1 MGFIKLTTKQLD
13 KLEPASQWSFDSE
26 LAPTTSSP
34 PEIAVKIE
42 TREQCIA
49 EDKLRA
55 AGFQA
60 FDSIFSVMDDDELP
74 FDPYWTL
81 QLLQTWSAGG
91 RGASSIASATYLRG
105 RRLSLAGSI
114 LKLTHDN
121 PGLDHALVTI
131 TWPGLQFD
139 LCKSCWEPQEAHKR
153 VMQQFAYESS
163 LSGFCILY
171 TYFLTPGT
179 STFVDA
185 ITAYV
190 QETSL
195 RV

>member
-1 MGFIKLTTKQLD
+1 
-13 KLEPASQWSFDSE
+13 
-26 LAPTTSSP
+26 
-34 PEIAVKIE
+34 
-42 TREQCIA
+42 
-49 EDKLRA
+49 
-55 AGFQA
+55 
-60 FDSIFSVMDDDELP
+60 
-74 FDPYWTL
+74 
-81 QLLQTWSAGG
+81 
-91 RGASSIASATYLRG
+91 
-105 RRLSLAGSI
+105 LAGSI

-131 TWPGLQFD
+131 TWPGLQSD